1 MLTIKNIT
9 TIDGSIGNQTIESR
23 DNQTIDGAGLFLLPA
38 LIDPHVHFRV
48 PGGEHKEDW
57 QTGARAAIAGG
68 VTTVFDMPNNTPA
81 CTTADRLEEKTSLIE
96 AQLTEANTPLRYHL
110 YLGASETTIGEITRA
125 HGKYIGI
132 KVFLGQSTGDLLMDK
147 PEVFARVCK
156 TAAELGAIVAV
167 HCEDEAVMQQKKQSL
182 APEEL
187 ADVRNHPRIRDR
199 EAAIVA
205 LQNAIAMGKKY

>member
-96 AQLTEANTPLRYHL
+96 AQLTEANTPF
-110 YLGASETTIGEITRA
+110 AITS
-125 HGKYIGI
+125 I
-132 KVFLGQSTGDLLMDK
+132 L
-147 PEVFARVCK
+147 
-156 TAAELGAIVAV
+156 
-167 HCEDEAVMQQKKQSL
+167 
-182 APEEL
+182 
-187 ADVRNHPRIRDR
+187 
-199 EAAIVA
+199 
-205 LQNAIAMGKKY
+205 